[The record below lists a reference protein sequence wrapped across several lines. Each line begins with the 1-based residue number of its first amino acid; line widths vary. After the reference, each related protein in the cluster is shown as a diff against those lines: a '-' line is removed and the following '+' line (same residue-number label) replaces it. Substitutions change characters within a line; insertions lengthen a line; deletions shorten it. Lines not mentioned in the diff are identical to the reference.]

1 MGYILEY
8 SIWSWEYKSPTIL
21 NIIVYNY
28 YNYTYIFYNYICIY
42 IYIYIWYL
50 GLDILNYDIFISKH
64 ATCISPIGLS
74 QQKLWWWQVGGWA
87 AIPERISVNVPGW
100 RISSL
105 FFEGAQNLKFI
116 SHCTS
121 NTRICFKE
129 LDPYIYINNEVT
141 FMIFYVRSSKLT

>member
-42 IYIYIWYL
+42 IYYIYIWYL

-105 FFEGAQNLKFI
+105 FLREHKISNLFLTVQVTPEYVSKNLI
-116 SHCTS
+116 H
-121 NTRICFKE
+121 
-129 LDPYIYINNEVT
+129 IYI
-141 FMIFYVRSSKLT
+141 